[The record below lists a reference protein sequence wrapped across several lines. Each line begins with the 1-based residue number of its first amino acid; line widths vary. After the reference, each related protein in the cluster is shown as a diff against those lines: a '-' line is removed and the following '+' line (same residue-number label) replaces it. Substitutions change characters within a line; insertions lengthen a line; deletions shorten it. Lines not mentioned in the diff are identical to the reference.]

1 MDLKVGRLMTRRL
14 QWQPLKDRPDLAAPA
29 VRSALDD
36 LDALVTPIDPGLADT
51 TAFCAEYGVP
61 LDASANCLIVEGRR
75 SAVTRVAAVVVLA
88 TARADVRGVVRRHL
102 DVRKLSFT
110 AHDDAVGRT
119 GMEYGGITPIGLPAD
134 WPVLV
139 DEAVTTAGSVI
150 LGSGIRGSK
159 LLVEG
164 SALRR
169 LHAAQILAL
178 ALPTTADADIEV
190 ARPALSGF

>member
-1 MDLKVGRLMTRRL
+1 VDLKVGRLMTTRL
-14 QWQPLKDRPDLAAPA
+14 QWQPLKDRPDLVAAS

-36 LDALVTPIDPGLADT
+36 LDALVAPIDPGLADT
-51 TAFCAEYGVP
+51 AAFCAEYGVP

-119 GMEYGGITPIGLPAD
+119 GMEYGGITPIGLPSD

-139 DEAVTTAGSVI
+139 DEDVTTAGSVI

-169 LHAAQILAL
+169 LQAAEILQL
-178 ALPTTADADIEV
+178 ALPTPHADIEV